1 MKIRTTVA
9 AAGIALLCQAPSH
22 AVTLSTAKAHAYEC
36 INCDALSHDT
46 LSTRW
51 RIHTKQL
58 GHQTQHQ
65 QVSKKYFVNTTF
77 NAIEKGLDLY
87 TQAPGAVIRI
97 SAIPSTNS
105 LSGSPEF
112 KPTFYIKTKKSE
124 LLPLN
129 EASSLF
135 AADENLNQSY
145 FSQNTSAILQLK
157 PALGAGKITLL
168 ASPTP
173 GHENDQFIVHVF
185 DKDAPSYLT
194 IGTNKAIYQYGEQLT
209 TTIALGDDLS
219 HYPLDSIKDNLVTS
233 EGKKIPLLL
242 KKNYDHSY
250 TATTTLKSEKNNPG
264 DNWYVEA
271 ETSATVEGNIIN
283 RQAHSAFTYAIPSA
297 VIKEINQTKSAPF
310 TFNASLEVATGSR
323 YVLQAVLYKTNEK
336 GNKIPLELA
345 QSASWLTPGTHEI
358 HFSFSPEDKNTANIK
373 YYVSAIQLIDYGQIK
388 PIFGYNGF
396 IPVNTDF

>member
-1 MKIRTTVA
+1 M
-9 AAGIALLCQAPSH
+9 
-22 AVTLSTAKAHAYEC
+22 
-36 INCDALSHDT
+36 
-46 LSTRW
+46 
-51 RIHTKQL
+51 
-58 GHQTQHQ
+58 
-65 QVSKKYFVNTTF
+65 
-77 NAIEKGLDLY
+77 
-87 TQAPGAVIRI
+87 
-97 SAIPSTNS
+97 
-105 LSGSPEF
+105 
-112 KPTFYIKTKKSE
+112 
-124 LLPLN
+124 
-129 EASSLF
+129 
-135 AADENLNQSY
+135 
-145 FSQNTSAILQLK
+145 
-157 PALGAGKITLL
+157 
-168 ASPTP
+168 
-173 GHENDQFIVHVF
+173 HVF

-219 HYPLDSIKDNLVTS
+219 HYPLDSIKANLVTS